1 MSIASQKAKVTA
13 ATFGA
18 KYTSK
23 REIYSFLST
32 EANTYLPGIET
43 VTIWHLRD
51 LAQGSRRR
59 ISSQEVL
66 HVSVPQFKGLAIK
79 HMLEYAEM
87 HPEVLKAL
95 PTGDK
100 EIEKLPR

>member
-23 REIYSFLST
+23 REIYRFLST

-51 LAQGSRRR
+51 LAQGFRRR

-66 HVSVPQFKGLAIK
+66 HVAVPQFKGLAIK
-79 HMLEYAEM
+79 HMLEYA
-87 HPEVLKAL
+87 
-95 PTGDK
+95 
-100 EIEKLPR
+100 